1 MLTAPTNSSLAD
13 YCYTTVRDRL
23 VMLDIEPGSP
33 ISEQELCQELGV
45 GRTPLRE
52 ALKRLSTD
60 HLVQFF
66 PRRGTFAT
74 AADFSELN
82 SLTEMQTI
90 LEPAGARR
98 AATHAGPSQRE
109 ALREMSAHIGELMDS
124 SPSARTLIEYD
135 LAVHRA
141 IYELIDNAYMRETL
155 FRLDSLATRL
165 WWSAIQKV
173 PSAAEHIEGHRSL
186 LEAVAD
192 AEPERAAELAAE
204 HVTEFHQRLQEI
216 VLGTG
221 ERPVSP
227 A

>member
-1 MLTAPTNSSLAD
+1 MPTAPTNSSLAD

-60 HLVQFF
+60 HLVRFF

-82 SLTEMQTI
+82 SLTEMRAI

-98 AATHAGPSQRE
+98 AAAHAAAAG
-109 ALREMSAHIGELMDS
+109 
-124 SPSARTLIEYD
+124 
-135 LAVHRA
+135 
-141 IYELIDNAYMRETL
+141 
-155 FRLDSLATRL
+155 
-165 WWSAIQKV
+165 
-173 PSAAEHIEGHRSL
+173 AAEDVRPYRRTDGF
-186 LEAVAD
+186 
-192 AEPERAAELAAE
+192 LA
-204 HVTEFHQRLQEI
+204 
-216 VLGTG
+216 LGAHPD
-221 ERPVSP
+221 RV
-227 A
+227 